1 MPTNNRRKNPFSLA
15 PALTFVVLA
24 LFVLAALFE
33 VENRI
38 GQGIITL
45 FAFGIAF
52 FIYIVCRGGLL
63 LRIPNRAISGSGLWV
78 ALFSALLMIAFS
90 AFFRFGILRDASLIA
105 APPKSFLE
113 GLLSLLA
120 VAVIPA
126 VCEEYFFRGAVML
139 EYRFAGVFG
148 SAFFSAL
155 LFAAVHLSL
164 SLFVLY
170 FVCGLML
177 SFTVFVTGDVKMAVV
192 SHILYNLY
200 ALFAERDVYLLAY
213 DEESRVLFLTMA
225 GACVLLALWG
235 LLKVSETLLRERAE
249 DEPPVRVPRGK
260 GFFVFYDIVSTPSL
274 WLVAIVFL
282 LFTLLRHFL

>member
-24 LFVLAALFE
+24 LFVLAALFG

-38 GQGIITL
+38 WQGVITL
-45 FAFGIAF
+45 LAFGVAF
-52 FIYIVCRGGLL
+52 FVYLVNRGALL
-63 LRIPNRAISGSGLWV
+63 LRIPNRAVSGRGLWV
-78 ALFSALLMIAFS
+78 AVLSALSMIAFA
-90 AFFRFGILRDASLIA
+90 AFFRFGILRDASALA
-105 APPKSFLE
+105 APPTSFLD
-113 GLLSLLA
+113 GLLSLIV

-126 VCEEYFFRGAVML
+126 VCEEYFFRGVVML

-148 SAFFSAL
+148 AAFFSAL

-177 SFTVFVTGDVKMAVV
+177 SFVVFLTSDVKMAVI
-192 SHILYNLY
+192 SHMIYNLY
-200 ALFAERDVYLLAY
+200 TLFWERDAYLLAY
-213 DEESRVLFLTMA
+213 DEESRVLFIAMA
-225 GACVLLALWG
+225 GACVLLSLWG
-235 LLKVSETLLRERAE
+235 LLKVSELLLCERAE
-249 DEPPVRVPRGK
+249 DEPPVRVPKGK
-260 GFFVFYDIVSTPSL
+260 GFFVFYDIVSAPAL

-282 LFTLLRHFL
+282 LFTLLHHFL

>member
-24 LFVLAALFE
+24 LFVLAALLG

-38 GQGIITL
+38 WQGVITL
-45 FAFGIAF
+45 LAFGTAF
-52 FIYIVCRGGLL
+52 FMYLVNRGALL
-63 LRIPNRAISGSGLWV
+63 LRIPNRAVSGRGLWV
-78 ALFSALLMIAFS
+78 AILSAMLMIAFS
-90 AFFRFGILRDASLIA
+90 AFFRFGILRDASSVA
-105 APPKSFLE
+105 APSESFLD
-113 GLLSLLA
+113 GFLSLIA

-126 VCEEYFFRGAVML
+126 VCEEYFFRGVVML

-148 SAFFSAL
+148 AAFFSSL

-177 SFTVFVTGDVKMAVV
+177 SFVVFLTSDVKMAVI
-192 SHILYNLY
+192 SHMIYNLY
-200 ALFAERDVYLLAY
+200 ALFWERDMYLLAY
-213 DEESRVLFLTMA
+213 DEESRVLFLAMA

-249 DEPPVRVPRGK
+249 DEPPVRVPKGK
-260 GFFVFYDIVSTPSL
+260 GFFVFSDIVSAPAL
-274 WLVAIVFL
+274 WLVAIAFL
-282 LFTLLRHFL
+282 LFTLLDHFL

>member
-1 MPTNNRRKNPFSLA
+1 MRTWKLIGISFAISLVLVLAVIFVATDVFAFSNSVGAVTVIIPENASRSDVADALHETNLVRFPFIFSLYA
-15 PALTFVVLA
+15 HF
-24 LFVLAALFE
+24 
-33 VENRI
+33 R
-38 GQGIITL
+38 G
-45 FAFGIAF
+45 FG
-52 FIYIVCRGGLL
+52 
-63 LRIPNRAISGSGLWV
+63 
-78 ALFSALLMIAFS
+78 
-90 AFFRFGILRDASLIA
+90 
-105 APPKSFLE
+105 
-113 GLLSLLA
+113 
-120 VAVIPA
+120 
-126 VCEEYFFRGAVML
+126 EEYFFRGAVML

-177 SFTVFVTGDVKMAVV
+177 SFTVFLTGDVKMAVV

-213 DEESRVLFLTMA
+213 DEESRVLFLAMA
-225 GACVLLALWG
+225 GVCVLLALWG
-235 LLKVSETLLRERAE
+235 LLKVSETLLRERTE
-249 DEPPVRVPRGK
+249 DEPPIRVPKGK